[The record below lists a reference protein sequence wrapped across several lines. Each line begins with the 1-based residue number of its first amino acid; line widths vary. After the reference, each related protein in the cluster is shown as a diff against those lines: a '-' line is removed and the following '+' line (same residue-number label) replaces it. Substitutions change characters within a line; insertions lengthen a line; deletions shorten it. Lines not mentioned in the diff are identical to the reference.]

1 MLIVLLKKEW
11 RGDERKKNLPLK
23 IDGQDDLIPTDE
35 PNLVL
40 DKSASQG
47 KAHPDFFTRARWFGA
62 NFVPPRMPREMSE
75 CLGRP
80 LV

>member
-11 RGDERKKNLPLK
+11 RGDERKKFYPLK

-35 PNLVL
+35 PNMVL

-47 KAHPDFFTRARWFGA
+47 KARPDFFTRA
-62 NFVPPRMPREMSE
+62 
-75 CLGRP
+75 
-80 LV
+80 